1 MSSGLAIELADFGT
15 KKRLIE
21 EDHYQEEEEEEDERL
36 LESVKDLLLPTDIRS
51 SAEISDRLSPRIS
64 AQQSNNNQIEID
76 HATVDEYISKAQQKR
91 LRCVK

>member
-21 EDHYQEEEEEEDERL
+21 EDHYQEEEEDERL